1 MCHPEAPPGSTR
13 PHPATARSRR
23 RPPADFCGLFCGLFC
38 GRLCVVNTSAARDSE
53 ASRDPSP
60 AELIASDSRQAARAS
75 PAKPPRRPQCAGI
88 ARHQISNAQAACP
101 PRMRRGCA
109 RAGAQLRL
117 RGGGALSCRSSSRK
131 RPVILAVSIPGY
143 TPPQPGSRG
152 RGGNCAGLQP
162 AGVFRLAV
170 AALTCSGPARLGS

>member
-23 RPPADFCGLFCGLFC
+23 RPPPDFCGLFCGLFC

-60 AELIASDSRQAARAS
+60 AGLIASDSRQAARAS

-131 RPVILAVSIPGY
+131 RPGNPGGVD
-143 TPPQPGSRG
+143 PGLHAASAGFSRSWWELRGFTAG
-152 RGGNCAGLQP
+152 RGIPIGC
-162 AGVFRLAV
+162 
-170 AALTCSGPARLGS
+170 CGSYL